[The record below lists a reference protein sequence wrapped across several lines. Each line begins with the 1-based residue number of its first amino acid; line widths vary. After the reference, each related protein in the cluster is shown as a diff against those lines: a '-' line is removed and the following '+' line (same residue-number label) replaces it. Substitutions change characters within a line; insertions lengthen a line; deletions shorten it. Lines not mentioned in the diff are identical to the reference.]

1 MVDQG
6 QIDFTDRRQSTPA
19 AITFKP
25 FKLQM
30 QNITTL
36 PGQEGPDS
44 ITATTGDGETFR
56 WTGHVSL
63 NPVAT
68 KGTLAVENLRTATL
82 WEFAR
87 DAVNLEP
94 PAGKL
99 TVDCRLQ
106 CRTGGR

>member
-1 MVDQG
+1 
-6 QIDFTDRRQSTPA
+6 
-19 AITFKP
+19 
-25 FKLQM
+25 M

-36 PGQEGPDS
+36 PGQEGPKS
-44 ITATTGDGETFR
+44 ITATSGEGTIR

-87 DAVNLEP
+87 DAVKSRA
-94 PAGKL
+94 AG
-99 TVDCRLQ
+99 R
-106 CRTGGR
+106 